1 MLKGTARLKGCSL
14 ICDWGKAVDVG
25 VQRKSCG
32 RIFSTENQHLRR
44 GKWGVGAFKMCMTE
58 MRCCWLQLRRWPV
71 SGRNT
76 EQPLNLRIPTSA
88 INGELE
94 ENNFKVE
101 IGGVWGD
108 GVTVE
113 DCPIS
118 VQRKSCLWGLASTL
132 DCSLVR
138 VGLPQLHLVTYPV
151 VKFTDYS
158 CIHPG
163 WMAGWM
169 DEGMDGLKILLNQ
182 MEVVTFFGSKHS
194 LCIYYMKSWW

>member
-1 MLKGTARLKGCSL
+1 MRKDFQHWKSAPEKGKMGGGGIQDVYDRDEMLLT
-14 ICDWGKAVDVG
+14 
-25 VQRKSCG
+25 
-32 RIFSTENQHLRR
+32 STKKVTSQWKEH
-44 GKWGVGAFKMCMTE
+44 WATTE
-58 MRCCWLQLRRWPV
+58 PAY
-71 SGRNT
+71 
-76 EQPLNLRIPTSA
+76 PNLAP

-108 GVTVE
+108 GVTAE